1 MPPAHR
7 SHLKVVV
14 LTHHRSHLKSSKLFH
29 LEKKLKLGFRRPAPG
44 LRYGAVDNPT
54 HISKA

>member
-29 LEKKLKLGFRRPAPG
+29 LEKKLVVGFMRPAP
-44 LRYGAVDNPT
+44 RVRCAEARNPFR
-54 HISKA
+54 ISTT